1 MTLNVGIMNIITFNI
16 NSFSKDLPQMT
27 FDFMFILNQRKFIFE
42 IYDFMINKE
51 DEKYKNF
58 LKEIEEIKENSNLK
72 DMERANTWHYDYVS
86 GDINKSGNVIN
97 DSQFLSILKEIMEA
111 YLKYAEQAPEL
122 SDDDMQK
129 KIKL

>member
-1 MTLNVGIMNIITFNI
+1 MNIITFNI

-42 IYDFMINKE
+42 IYDFVINKE

-72 DMERANTWHYDYVS
+72 DMERSNTWHYDYVS
-86 GDINKSGNVIN
+86 GD
-97 DSQFLSILKEIMEA
+97 
-111 YLKYAEQAPEL
+111 
-122 SDDDMQK
+122 
-129 KIKL
+129 